1 MLVTSGAQHAFALIL
16 ATLTGAGDR
25 VLVEH
30 PTYPNALDA
39 VRARG
44 ARPVPVPMGPGRDGT
59 GSWDLDLL
67 TASVRDAAPRLMYV
81 IPDFQNPTGG
91 VLDAAG
97 RERLVALARRTG
109 TPVVLDETMTE
120 LALDGPPPPPA
131 ASFGGA
137 DSTHV
142 LTVGSASKVFWGG
155 LRVGWIRASPPL
167 VRRLGAA
174 RAALDLGGP
183 TIEQLVVGK
192 LLADVDA
199 VVAERRVE
207 LVAAREHLLDRLG
220 TVFPSWRASRPTG
233 GVSLWIELGAPVS
246 SRLAMAARRH
256 EVLLAAGPR
265 FGVDGAFERYL
276 RLPYTVRRDRAG
288 RRSTGWPW
296 PGASLDRTA
305 VPIEGRPRRRR
316 LNRTRLSPRRAHGG
330 VGWGPLHGLR
340 VVELAGLG
348 PGPHAAMILADLG
361 ADVVRDRPAPAGC
374 SSAPSPTPRSHAA
387 RPAPGG
393 RATSRTRRAARRVLR
408 LVERADVL
416 LEGYRPGVTERL
428 GVGPDDCHARNPRL
442 VYGRMTGWGQDGPL
456 AARAGHDINYIS
468 LTGALHAIGRAGERP
483 VPPLNLVGDF
493 GGGSMLLV
501 VGVLAALWEAQRSGR
516 GQVVDAAMV
525 DGASLLAQLVW
536 GPARRSG
543 CGPTAGRPTCSTGT
557 PRSTTPTRAPTGGY
571 VAVGALEPQF
581 YAALLAGLGLDPARA
596 AGPAGPRRLAASCGP
611 GSPRC
616 SAPAPATSGRGVRRH
631 RRLRRPGADLRGGGR
646 RIRTLAARIDDGR
659 ARAASP
665 RQPRRPA
672 SPAPRPSFR
681 RPPVPPSRCPT
692 ILAGWPLPHPP

>member
-1 MLVTSGAQHAFALIL
+1 MEEIDRRIGARSAARLLGDWRPPDGRGLTDALADRVRLLILDGRLPLQTRMPAERELAAALEVSRTTVAAAYEALRGAGMLHSRRGAGSWTQLDPRTPVAPGTPFSPSGTTPGIDLAHAALAAPIPAVRAATAAAALDLDALLCGHGYDLLGRPELRAAIADRFTARGLPTLPDQVLVTSGAQHAFALIL

-109 TPVVLDETMTE
+109 TPVVLDETVTE

-246 SRLAMAARRH
+246 SRLAMSARRH

-276 RLPYTVRRDRAG
+276 RLPYTVRRDRAETALE
-288 RRSTGWPW
+288 RLALAWRD
-296 PGASLDRTA
+296 LDRTA
-305 VPIEGRPRRRR
+305 VPIEG
-316 LNRTRLSPRRAHGG
+316 
-330 VGWGPLHGLR
+330 
-340 VVELAGLG
+340 
-348 PGPHAAMILADLG
+348 
-361 ADVVRDRPAPAGC
+361 
-374 SSAPSPTPRSHAA
+374 
-387 RPAPGG
+387 
-393 RATSRTRRAARRVLR
+393 
-408 LVERADVL
+408 
-416 LEGYRPGVTERL
+416 
-428 GVGPDDCHARNPRL
+428 
-442 VYGRMTGWGQDGPL
+442 
-456 AARAGHDINYIS
+456 
-468 LTGALHAIGRAGERP
+468 
-483 VPPLNLVGDF
+483 
-493 GGGSMLLV
+493 
-501 VGVLAALWEAQRSGR
+501 
-516 GQVVDAAMV
+516 
-525 DGASLLAQLVW
+525 
-536 GPARRSG
+536 
-543 CGPTAGRPTCSTGT
+543 
-557 PRSTTPTRAPTGGY
+557 
-571 VAVGALEPQF
+571 
-581 YAALLAGLGLDPARA
+581 DPAA
-596 AGPAGPRRLAASCGP
+596 VA
-611 GSPRC
+611 
-616 SAPAPATSGRGVRRH
+616 
-631 RRLRRPGADLRGGGR
+631 
-646 RIRTLAARIDDGR
+646 
-659 ARAASP
+659 
-665 RQPRRPA
+665 
-672 SPAPRPSFR
+672 
-681 RPPVPPSRCPT
+681 
-692 ILAGWPLPHPP
+692 